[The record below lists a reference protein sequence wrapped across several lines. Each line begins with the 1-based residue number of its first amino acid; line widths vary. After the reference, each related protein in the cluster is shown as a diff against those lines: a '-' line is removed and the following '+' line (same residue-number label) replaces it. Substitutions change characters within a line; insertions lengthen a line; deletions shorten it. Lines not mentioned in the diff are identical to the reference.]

1 MRWAWR
7 MFRREWRRQ
16 LLILVLLTLAVAATT
31 VGLALISNVELGPDA
46 TFGTASAILTLPGS
60 DQSLAA
66 DLAALQ
72 HGAGPTDVVYHQ
84 SVAIPGSVS
93 TLDLRAENPA
103 GLYVHV
109 TVRLDA
115 GRYPTRPGEVALT
128 SDAAQTF
135 GVQVGSVWPAARTS
149 WRVVGVVEN
158 PLALLDHFALVAP
171 GQISA
176 PDSVAVF
183 THATTNRLQSLRLPS
198 HQGLDIMDRGTSS
211 KAAAEAIVLV
221 LATIGMLFVGLL
233 AVAGFAVVAQ
243 RRMRSLGML
252 SSLGAT
258 DRQVRLVMV
267 ANGAAVGATAA
278 VGGGLVGL
286 AIWVAFTP
294 TMQSIVNHRIDR
306 FKLPWWAIGAA
317 LVLAFVTAVVA
328 AWWPARAV
336 TRVPVMA
343 ALSGRPPRPQP
354 ARRFAAAG
362 VVLLGAGLGLLLF
375 AYEHKAPVIIS
386 GTIATVLGI
395 LFMAPLAIQAL
406 AKVAG
411 RAPVSVRLAL
421 RDLARYQAR
430 SGAALGAATLA
441 VAIAATIAISSAAAQ
456 GPAPQSNLPAN
467 QLILHI
473 ANSNGPGSPI
483 PVLTTAQQEGA
494 QTQVNQLAATLKAQS
509 TVPLYE
515 AYDPTAA
522 LQAVQPG
529 QPLGQITASLVQV
542 ITSGRGVE
550 IRAGTQLYVA
560 TTEVLSHYGIT
571 PDRVNPA
578 ADIISS
584 RRDLGGLQIFLPI
597 QQAGPKEPTPG
608 PGPGP
613 GDRFNE
619 PAEATH
625 PTIET
630 VGGLPSNT
638 SAPETL
644 ITERAMQAL
653 GLQPLAS
660 GWLLQTANPLTKEQ
674 IDIARKLAASAG
686 MYVETKTP
694 QASNAP
700 LRNWSTAAGI
710 LVALGVLAATV
721 GLIRSETAGDLRTLT
736 ATGASSTTRRAIT
749 AATAGALALLGAV
762 VGTVGAYAALLAW
775 YRNNLHPLTNIPI
788 TNLAVIVIG
797 LPLLASAGGW
807 LLAGQEPRSI
817 GRQALE

>member
-1 MRWAWR
+1 M
-7 MFRREWRRQ
+7 
-16 LLILVLLTLAVAATT
+16 
-31 VGLALISNVELGPDA
+31 
-46 TFGTASAILTLPGS
+46 
-60 DQSLAA
+60 
-66 DLAALQ
+66 
-72 HGAGPTDVVYHQ
+72 
-84 SVAIPGSVS
+84 
-93 TLDLRAENPA
+93 
-103 GLYVHV
+103 
-109 TVRLDA
+109 
-115 GRYPTRPGEVALT
+115 
-128 SDAAQTF
+128 
-135 GVQVGSVWPAARTS
+135 
-149 WRVVGVVEN
+149 
-158 PLALLDHFALVAP
+158 
-171 GQISA
+171 
-176 PDSVAVF
+176 AVF
-183 THATTNRLQSLRLPS
+183 TDATTNRLQSVRLPS
-198 HQGLDIMDRGTSS
+198 QQGLNIMERGTSS

-286 AIWVAFTP
+286 AVWVAFTP

-306 FKLPWWAIGAA
+306 FKLPWWAIGTA
-317 LVLAFVTAVVA
+317 LILAFVTAVVA

-473 ANSNGPGSPI
+473 ANSNGPGNPI
-483 PVLTTAQQEGA
+483 PVLTSAQQEGA
-494 QTQVNQLAATLKAQS
+494 QTQVNQLAATLKAES
-509 TVPLYE
+509 TVPLFE

-529 QPLGQITASLVQV
+529 QPLGQITATLVQV

-560 TTEVLSHYGIT
+560 TSEVLSHYGIT

-597 QQAGPKEPTPG
+597 EQAGPKEPTPG

-613 GDRFNE
+613 GGRFNG
-619 PAEATH
+619 PAEAIH

-630 VGGLPSNT
+630 IGGLPGNT

-644 ITERAMQAL
+644 ITEPAMKAL

-660 GWLLQTANPLTKEQ
+660 GWLLQTANPLTKDQ

-686 MYVETKTP
+686 LYVETKTP

-749 AATAGALALLGAV
+749 GATAGALALLGAV
-762 VGTVGAYAALLAW
+762 VGTGGAYAALLAW

-788 TNLAVIVIG
+788 TNLAVIVVG

-807 LLAGQEPRSI
+807 LLAGREPRSI